1 MSGAMKLLNKINEL
15 NVRLSNDVFGERFH
29 VIYHTCNNHQVK
41 LIYADCNIP
50 EELWDYDYVSTSY
63 FGYADEDYQI
73 DRMMFRASMGMN
85 RTIANSDFWEE
96 WRLGKKGHKYDKESD
111 ETR

>member
-1 MSGAMKLLNKINEL
+1 MSGIMKLLNKINDF

-29 VIYHTCNNHQVK
+29 VIYHSGNNHQAK
-41 LIYADCNIP
+41 LIYADYNFP
-50 EELWDYDYVSTSY
+50 EETWDYDYISTSY
-63 FGYADEDYQI
+63 FGEADEDYAI
-73 DRMMFRASMGMN
+73 DRMMFRATMGMN
-85 RTIANSDFWEE
+85 RTITLSNFWEE